1 MERYTVVVQAA
12 HTVQY
17 YGLVVGV
24 KEVKE
29 VRCLFSMGLRANM
42 VVCC

>member
-1 MERYTVVVQAA
+1 MDRFAVVVQAA
-12 HTVQY
+12 HTVQCY
-17 YGLVVGV
+17 VLVVGV